1 MANAH
6 DFICQLPD
14 GYNTIVGERGSR
26 LSGGQKQ
33 RICIARAI
41 ISDPKVLLLD
51 EATSA
56 FDIESEKAVQV
67 GLKQASAGRTVI
79 VIAHRLS
86 TIQDADQIVVL
97 SHGSIVE
104 QGTHEDLLE
113 RNCVYSKLMDAQ
125 NLAEMLACQETQF
138 RTKEITTA
146 SCGRDENDSFLAKDQ
161 STVKALAAGTSTS
174 QRAAYVAKYDIWTL
188 IRFIASFNKQERNLM
203 LWGLIWA
210 VICGTGTPIQ
220 AIFFAKQIM
229 ILGQPLSSETVEA
242 IKKRSDFWSA
252 MYLLLAVVQ
261 FVAFAFQGLA
271 FAKCSERL
279 IRRVRNMTFGH
290 LLRQDQAF
298 FDDMETGALLSFLST
313 ETANIA
319 GLSGATLGTLLTVST
334 TLIAALVLGLLI
346 GWKLSLV
353 IASAVPVLLA
363 CGYLRFHMLAKFFR
377 HSQDSFAQS
386 ASIANETITLLR
398 TVAAFVR
405 EDEALAEY
413 RRIIKKQQHKS
424 LISTLRSSALYAASS
439 SAFFLA
445 FALGFWYGGT
455 LLARREYDQFQ
466 FFVCF
471 SAIVFG
477 AQSAGTF
484 FSYAREMG
492 DAHGAAVKL
501 KRLSDRRPAIDTWS
515 EAGAA
520 VNRSSSTGAI
530 EFRNVDFSYPK
541 QSDRLVLQNLSLRI
555 PAGQYVGLV
564 GASGSGK
571 STVVSL
577 LERFYD
583 PVAGSI
589 HLDGQDIRTLNLKQY
604 RAIISLVG
612 QEPTLYQGTVRDNIL
627 LGIPCPNLVHNET
640 IKKAYMDANIYD
652 FIQSL
657 PNGLDTPVGNNGVL
671 LSGGQK
677 QRIALARAL
686 IRNPR
691 VLLLDEATSA
701 LDSKSESLVQ
711 AALHKA
717 VNSRRTIISVAHRL
731 STVRHAHVILVL
743 ANGAVAEAGNHDE
756 LMRKDG
762 LYAQMVRYQ
771 SIQSSL

>member
-1 MANAH
+1 
-6 DFICQLPD
+6 
-14 GYNTIVGERGSR
+14 
-26 LSGGQKQ
+26 
-33 RICIARAI
+33 
-41 ISDPKVLLLD
+41 
-51 EATSA
+51 
-56 FDIESEKAVQV
+56 
-67 GLKQASAGRTVI
+67 
-79 VIAHRLS
+79 
-86 TIQDADQIVVL
+86 
-97 SHGSIVE
+97 
-104 QGTHEDLLE
+104 
-113 RNCVYSKLMDAQ
+113 
-125 NLAEMLACQETQF
+125 
-138 RTKEITTA
+138 
-146 SCGRDENDSFLAKDQ
+146 
-161 STVKALAAGTSTS
+161 
-174 QRAAYVAKYDIWTL
+174 
-188 IRFIASFNKQERNLM
+188 
-203 LWGLIWA
+203 
-210 VICGTGTPIQ
+210 
-220 AIFFAKQIM
+220 
-229 ILGQPLSSETVEA
+229 
-242 IKKRSDFWSA
+242 
-252 MYLLLAVVQ
+252 
-261 FVAFAFQGLA
+261 
-271 FAKCSERL
+271 
-279 IRRVRNMTFGH
+279 
-290 LLRQDQAF
+290 
-298 FDDMETGALLSFLST
+298 
-313 ETANIA
+313 
-319 GLSGATLGTLLTVST
+319 
-334 TLIAALVLGLLI
+334 
-346 GWKLSLV
+346 
-353 IASAVPVLLA
+353 
-363 CGYLRFHMLAKFFR
+363 
-377 HSQDSFAQS
+377 
-386 ASIANETITLLR
+386 
-398 TVAAFVR
+398 
-405 EDEALAEY
+405 
-413 RRIIKKQQHKS
+413 
-424 LISTLRSSALYAASS
+424 
-439 SAFFLA
+439 
-445 FALGFWYGGT
+445 
-455 LLARREYDQFQ
+455 
-466 FFVCF
+466 
-471 SAIVFG
+471 
-477 AQSAGTF
+477 
-484 FSYAREMG
+484 MG

-627 LGIPCPNLVHNET
+627 LGIPCPNLVHSET
-640 IKKAYMDANIYD
+640 IKKACMDANIYD

>member
-41 ISDPKVLLLD
+41 ISDPKVLLFD

-56 FDIESEKAVQV
+56 LDIESEKAV
-67 GLKQASAGRTVI
+67 
-79 VIAHRLS
+79 
-86 TIQDADQIVVL
+86 QIVVL

-125 NLAEMLACQETQF
+125 NFAEMLACQETQF

-146 SCGRDENDSFLAKDQ
+146 FCGRDENDFFLAKDQ
-161 STVKALAAGTSTS
+161 STVKAFAAGTSIS

-188 IRFIASFNKQERNLM
+188 IRFIAFFNKQERNLM

-229 ILGQPLSSETVEA
+229 ILGQPLSSETVET

-271 FAKCSERL
+271 FAKCLERL

-363 CGYLRFHMLAKFFR
+363 CGYLRFHMLAKFSR

-386 ASIANETITLLR
+386 ASIANETITSLR
-398 TVAAFVR
+398 TVAALVR

-413 RRIIKKQQHKS
+413 RRIIKTQQHKS

-604 RAIISLVG
+604 RAIISLVA

-627 LGIPCPNLVHNET
+627 LGIP
-640 IKKAYMDANIYD
+640 Y
-652 FIQSL
+652 
-657 PNGLDTPVGNNGVL
+657 GLDISVGNNGVL

-743 ANGAVAEAGNHDE
+743 ANGAVAEAGNYDE